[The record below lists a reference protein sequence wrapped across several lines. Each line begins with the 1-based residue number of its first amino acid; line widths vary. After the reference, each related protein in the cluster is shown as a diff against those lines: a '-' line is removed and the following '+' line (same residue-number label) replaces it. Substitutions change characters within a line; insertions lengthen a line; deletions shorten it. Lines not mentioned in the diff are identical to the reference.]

1 VKQGNTQGVSPK
13 AILAAAL
20 PAIATLIGVLG
31 GWAASGEFDRPETV
45 AAVTG
50 LATSVLAFVGAY
62 IGVPGTVSNVS
73 AGPPSDD
80 LLMADHDVRNRL
92 TGPGIQTKRPG

>member
-1 VKQGNTQGVSPK
+1 VKQGNTQGISPK
-13 AILAAAL
+13 AVLAVVFPLAELLVALALVLFAGLDFTTAAA
-20 PAIATLIGVLG
+20 I
-31 GWAASGEFDRPETV
+31 V
-45 AAVTG
+45 AVSAPPLAG
-50 LATSVLAFVGAY
+50 LGAY
-62 IGVPGTVSNVS
+62 KGVPGTVSNVS